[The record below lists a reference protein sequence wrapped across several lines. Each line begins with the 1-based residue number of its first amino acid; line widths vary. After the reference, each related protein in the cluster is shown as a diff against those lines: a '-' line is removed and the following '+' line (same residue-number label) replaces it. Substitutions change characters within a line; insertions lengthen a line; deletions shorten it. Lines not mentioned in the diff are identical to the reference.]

1 VVKSAGFATEVHAE
15 APIVVERTMYF
26 ANGGGHGT
34 IGVKT
39 PGKTWFMAE
48 GDSRPGYDTWILLQN
63 PNTDAVAN
71 VSVTF
76 IKDDG
81 TTQVAYYALDPRTR
95 LSLFADTIVPNS
107 TFGARIDS
115 DQQIIVERS
124 LYVADG
130 AGGHNSSAVQ
140 IPDTEWYLPEGTTR
154 APYREV
160 IALLNPGT
168 EMTQVD
174 MLFTRSDGQPSV
186 TQSFVLQPTSRLTVD
201 VSKYVPDA
209 EVSTRVTADHP
220 VVVERS
226 MYWDRGATSSPGL
239 TR

>member
-1 VVKSAGFATEVHAE
+1 
-15 APIVVERTMYF
+15 
-26 ANGGGHGT
+26 
-34 IGVKT
+34 
-39 PGKTWFMAE
+39 
-48 GDSRPGYDTWILLQN
+48 
-63 PNTDAVAN
+63 
-71 VSVTF
+71 
-76 IKDDG
+76 
-81 TTQVAYYALDPRTR
+81 
-95 LSLFADTIVPNS
+95 
-107 TFGARIDS
+107 
-115 DQQIIVERS
+115 
-124 LYVADG
+124 
-130 AGGHNSSAVQ
+130 
-140 IPDTEWYLPEGTTR
+140 
-154 APYREV
+154 V